1 MSILEMNEETLY
13 RFFKRITTA
22 EEETEI
28 RSWVE
33 ESLENKELFFE
44 QRKLFDSLELLKDE
58 KDLQAVFSGKNLTP
72 APKFPIFREILKIA
86 AVVAVTFLSVWFI
99 FQETQKDEFVGMQA
113 ITVPAGQRI
122 NITLPDGTNVWLNA
136 RTTIQYPITFNR
148 KERYIKLD
156 GQAYFDVMHNEDVP
170 FIVETDKGNIEV
182 LGTKFDVMAYAGVDQ
197 FETALM
203 EGSVKVN
210 LTSDPTQT
218 LILKPDTKAYLDNG
232 KLCQTTLSDYSTYRW
247 KEGLISFENSSF
259 SQIMKEFEKSYG
271 IEIVIRND
279 EIQKY
284 HYTGKFR
291 ITDGVDYALR
301 VLQKDIRFTYQ
312 RDLENHII
320 YIK

>member
-1 MSILEMNEETLY
+1 MNEETLY
-13 RFFKRITTA
+13 RFFKGIAT
-22 EEETEI
+22 EEEGKEI
-28 RSWVE
+28 KIWVE
-33 ESLENKELFFE
+33 KSLENKELFFE

-58 KDLQAVFSGKNLTP
+58 KDLQAILSGKKSTP
-72 APKFPIFREILKIA
+72 SPRFPIFREILKIA

-99 FQETQKDEFVGMQA
+99 FQEVQKDEFVGMQA

-136 RTTIQYPITFNR
+136 RTTIQYPIAFNK
-148 KERYIKLD
+148 KERHIKLD
-156 GQAYFDVMHNEDVP
+156 GQAYFDVAHNEDVP
-170 FIVETDKGNIEV
+170 FVVETDKGNIEV
-182 LGTKFDVMAYAGVDQ
+182 LGTKFDVMAYTGADQ

-203 EGSVKVN
+203 EGTVKVN
-210 LTSDPTQT
+210 LTSDPTQS

-232 KLCQTTLSDYSTYRW
+232 KLRQATLSDYSTYRW

-284 HYTGKFR
+284 YYTGKFR

-301 VLQKDIRFTYQ
+301 VLQKDIHFTYQ